1 MSDDEIVY
9 DDEVNHID
17 WLKVTELASYMV
29 VLDPTLEEINQ
40 EQESWDNAVAKYS
53 KDESFVPTENAYY
66 SVDISY
72 NPEYVSGHDW
82 VGSVTIGT
90 RGTNARECAFVC
102 RDKNTGSLVHNC
114 AGKIPPRFG
123 EFPSKNAYREHC
135 KENHEGAYVVVN
147 YADDERHEFKPDW
160 NSISDRPTEL
170 DNIGLP
176 GLREAN
182 ANDKWLW
189 FSTNHV
195 CSECHIMTPKQYDV
209 CQNCDSILV

>member
-1 MSDDEIVY
+1 MSDDEAVY

-17 WLKVTELASYMV
+17 WLKVTELASFMA
-29 VLDPTLEEINQ
+29 VLDPETETDLEL
-40 EQESWDNAVAKYS
+40 WDRNIGRYGV
-53 KDESFVPTENAYY
+53 DESFVDTDGGVY
-66 SVDISY
+66 SVDIRAD
-72 NPEYVSGHDW
+72 EADISGHDW
-82 VGSVTIGT
+82 VSSVTIGM
-90 RGTNARECAFVC
+90 RGKNIRECAFVC
-102 RDKNTGSLVHNC
+102 KDKNTGSLIHNC

-135 KENHEGAYVVVN
+135 KKNHRDAYVVVS
-147 YADDERHEFKPDW
+147 YADDERHEFKQDW

-170 DNIGLP
+170 DNIKLP

-182 ANDKWLW
+182 GNDKWLW
-189 FSTNHV
+189 YATNHV